1 MYQGDTMQEAMNRQ
15 FCASV
20 FIINPENLKILLVHH
35 KKFKKWVQPGG
46 HIEAGEAPEETAVR
60 EVFEE
65 TGMKVKLLGEHF
77 PRENDFIKPMGIQ
90 CNRNLLGEI
99 HIDILYAGVPKDS
112 VEVKINT
119 EENDGVNWF
128 SRAELE
134 HLNVFPDILIT
145 MDHILKTYFHQE
157 G

>member
-35 KKFKKWVQPGG
+35 KKFKKWVQPG
-46 HIEAGEAPEETAVR
+46 EAPEETAVR

-65 TGMKVKLLGEHF
+65 TGLKVKLLGEHF

-99 HIDILYAGVPKDS
+99 HIDILYAGVPQDS
-112 VEVKINT
+112 IEVKVNT

-128 SRAELE
+128 SRKELE
-134 HLNVFPDILIT
+134 QINVFPDILIT
-145 MDHILKTYFHQE
+145 MDHILKTYFRQE